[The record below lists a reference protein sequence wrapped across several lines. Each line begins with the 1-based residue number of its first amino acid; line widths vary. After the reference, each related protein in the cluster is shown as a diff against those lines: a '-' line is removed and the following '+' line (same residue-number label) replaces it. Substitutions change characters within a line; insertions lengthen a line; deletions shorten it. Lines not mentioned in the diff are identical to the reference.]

1 MNENVG
7 SHNELFRSINFKSHS
22 GLDLS
27 WKIEMDVLSDR
38 EWFTI
43 KKMIMEITPPF
54 REAVGIPRG
63 GAFLGDLLNE
73 HATGKEGDPV
83 CIVDDV
89 LTTGESMEYF
99 VTQYRRNRCPFTA
112 IGWVVFAR
120 VQPPDWVQALFQMPR
135 RNEKTEEWYSAEDW
149 SKRVQE
155 LEIKEKKDKE
165 IINKGYISSYE

>member
-7 SHNELFRSINFKSHS
+7 KHTHLFKSGDFKSHS

-27 WKIEMDVLSDR
+27 WKIECDALSDS

-43 KKMIMEITPPF
+43 KKMIMEYSPPF
-54 REAVGIPRG
+54 REAVGIPEG
-63 GAFLGDLLNE
+63 GIKLGGLLNE
-73 HATGKEGDPV
+73 HATGNEEDPV

-99 VTQYRRNRCPFTA
+99 LSQYQRNRRLMPFMA

-120 VQPPDWVQALFQMPR
+120 GPCPHWVSALFQMP
-135 RNEKTEEWYSAEDW
+135 
-149 SKRVQE
+149 V
-155 LEIKEKKDKE
+155 
-165 IINKGYISSYE
+165 

>member
-7 SHNELFRSINFKSHS
+7 RHTHLFQSVDFKSHS

-27 WKIEMDVLSDR
+27 WKIEMDALSDP

-43 KKMIMEITPPF
+43 KKMIMEYSPPF
-54 REAVGIPRG
+54 REAIGIPEG
-63 GAFLGDLLNE
+63 GIKLGGLLNE
-73 HATGKEGDPV
+73 HATGNEEDPV

-99 VTQYRRNRCPFTA
+99 LTQYKRNRRPFMA

-120 VQPPDWVQALFQMPR
+120 SPCPQWVKPLFQMPI
-135 RNEKTEEWYSAEDW
+135 T
-149 SKRVQE
+149 
-155 LEIKEKKDKE
+155 
-165 IINKGYISSYE
+165 

>member
-7 SHNELFRSINFKSHS
+7 RHTHLFKSGDFKSHS

-27 WKIEMDVLSDR
+27 WKIEMDALSDS

-43 KKMIMEITPPF
+43 KKMIMEYTPPF
-54 REAVGIPRG
+54 REAVGVPEG
-63 GAFLGDLLNE
+63 GIKLGSLLNE
-73 HATGKEGDPV
+73 HATGNEEDPV

-99 VTQYRRNRCPFTA
+99 LSQYQRNRRLMPFMA

-120 VQPPDWVQALFQMPR
+120 GPCPHWVSALFQMP
-135 RNEKTEEWYSAEDW
+135 
-149 SKRVQE
+149 V
-155 LEIKEKKDKE
+155 
-165 IINKGYISSYE
+165 

>member
-7 SHNELFRSINFKSHS
+7 RHTHLFQSIDFTSHS

-27 WKIEMDVLSDR
+27 WKIEMDALSDP

-43 KKMIMEITPPF
+43 KKMIMELTPPF
-54 REAVGIPRG
+54 KEAVGIPQG
-63 GAFLGDLLNE
+63 GTKLGDLLNE
-73 HATGKEGDPV
+73 HGTGKEEDPI

-99 VTQYRRNRCPFTA
+99 LTQYQRNRRPFTA

-120 VQPPDWVQALFQMPR
+120 GQCPGWVTSLFQMP
-135 RNEKTEEWYSAEDW
+135 
-149 SKRVQE
+149 V
-155 LEIKEKKDKE
+155 
-165 IINKGYISSYE
+165 